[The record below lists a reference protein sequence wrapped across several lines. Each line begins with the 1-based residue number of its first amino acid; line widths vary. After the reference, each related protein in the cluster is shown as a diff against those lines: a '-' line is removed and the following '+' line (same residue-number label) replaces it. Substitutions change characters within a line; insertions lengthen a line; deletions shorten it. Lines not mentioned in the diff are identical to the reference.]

1 MNPTINN
8 PFVYGYLLLLFGLTV
23 ALAWYLDWWKKKK

>member
-8 PFVYGYLLLLFGLTV
+8 PLMVEYLLLLCGLMI